1 MRTETQT
8 NDVRSKSRQFSWN
21 PAMQYAV
28 AGLLVVSTIT
38 AYGRWQSG
46 SWHCVVPYL
55 LGSDVVIFPSSVDL
69 GDISGKRIV
78 EFDITATNLASEEIQ
93 LQGCQKSC
101 GCLTVDEFPVMLQPA
116 VSHKLRIKIGEPR
129 KAEDFS
135 HTLTF
140 FTSSDRSPAIVVKVV
155 GSTNGQ

>member
-1 MRTETQT
+1 MITETQT
-8 NDVRSKSRQFSWN
+8 NVVRSKCSQISWN

-28 AGLLVVSTIT
+28 AGLLVMSAIT

-46 SWHCVVPYL
+46 SWQCVVPYL
-55 LGSDVVIFPSSVDL
+55 LGSEVVIFPSSVDL
-69 GDISGKRIV
+69 GDISGRRIV
-78 EFDITATNLASEEIQ
+78 EFDVTATNLASKEIQ

-101 GCLTVDEFPVMLQPA
+101 GCLTVDEFPVMLQPGA
-116 VSHKLRIKIGEPR
+116 SHKLRIKIGEPK

-155 GSTNGQ
+155 GSTNGK